1 MARIS
6 LEVNHHQR
14 TIEAHPGIPLL
25 SVLRDLLRM
34 TGKEYECRIGL
45 SGAYTG
51 AMDGARTRSCQTPI
65 AREGESVSSAISS
78 LQFEKNTAS
87 SPTGVGPSSAW
98 PRKVSGCHC
107 MESNGEHLTRHSAR

>member
-45 SGAYTG
+45 SGA
-51 AMDGARTRSCQTPI
+51 
-65 AREGESVSSAISS
+65 
-78 LQFEKNTAS
+78 
-87 SPTGVGPSSAW
+87 
-98 PRKVSGCHC
+98 
-107 MESNGEHLTRHSAR
+107 